1 MDRKDKFPD
10 SELFGPTGLVSKEC
24 VWSQIPSQDLVC
36 NWQPVWRRSNGVCVS
51 SPSPWIAIEKPQC
64 EGNLQPRTMISAS
77 SPEELNVRS
86 LMSNN
91 SQGRSTK
98 QSSHFLY
105 KLFKSP
111 ETSILEVRSEMVSS
125 NKNKIFNNRELNY
138 FSFKIFWDF
147 HFYRG
152 SNIIS

>member
-1 MDRKDKFPD
+1 MWACLYVRLCVCVCVCPC
-10 SELFGPTGLVSKEC
+10 VCEC
-24 VWSQIPSQDLVC
+24 VCVC
-36 NWQPVWRRSNGVCVS
+36 VCACARAPVCVCVCVCVCVS

-125 NKNKIFNNRELNY
+125 NKKKIFNNRELNY
-138 FSFKIFWDF
+138 FSFKIF
-147 HFYRG
+147 
-152 SNIIS
+152 